1 MLYPLP
7 RGERGDLIAALSLVA
22 LLAAVMVMAAR
33 TFLF

>member
-22 LLAAVMVMAAR
+22 LLAAVMVVAAR